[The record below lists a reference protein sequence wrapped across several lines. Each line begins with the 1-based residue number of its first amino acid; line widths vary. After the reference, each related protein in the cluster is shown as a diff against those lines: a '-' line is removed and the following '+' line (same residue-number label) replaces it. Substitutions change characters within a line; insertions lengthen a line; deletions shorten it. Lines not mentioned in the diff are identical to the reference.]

1 MFLNELDLDEKRM
14 FLRLADHLV
23 AANGVVE
30 EQEKNLINQYCFE
43 MGLPM
48 NNEIDPLPMSE
59 IICLFQKRSESVKCV
74 TIMELLG
81 LGYIDGEYDEVEQ
94 SMMKSYVSDI
104 GVSDEVYEKLRKDVE
119 EYIYLVDI
127 IKNHIFE

>member
-30 EQEKNLINQYCFE
+30 EQEKNLINQYCSE

-59 IICLFQKRSESVKCV
+59 IICFFQKRSESVKRV

-94 SMMKSYVSDI
+94 SMMKSYVSGI